1 MSVPRYTFSKEVE
14 PELVNFLKVAEKQK
28 SNKKCKLRSHEVW
41 SKLLALDPNLI
52 QKLKE
57 CENVNTIP
65 TIDLCSQEETEVP
78 ARPENENVEVI
89 SQASDKFAISDVA
102 FGIKENLETQND
114 LSKIAKDNLSKY
126 VSTELEELFDMLN
139 QTLSSEEIFYLGN
152 SLQSIVSNVLIN
164 IFCHHLLIP
173 RIKKEYCDKIL
184 MLLDQFSSSYAT
196 ILNEEFVS
204 IMTKLKEEETKMCL
218 QYLKKLNPNFQSALV
233 RDFILAVKTLN
244 DNHLIIIQSLLN
256 NQVEYEALNKLV
268 EMLSNIAEDHS
279 RDKSFGKLLMNT
291 VEVLGPNL
299 IRLEQP
305 LKHIIAGHKSIW
317 KSKLEKTFDTCFEDS
332 MMFSQSFRD

>member
-28 SNKKCKLRSHEVW
+28 SNKKCNLRSHEVW

-78 ARPENENVEVI
+78 APPENENVEVI

-233 RDFILAVKTLN
+233 RDFILTVKTLN
-244 DNHLIIIQSLLN
+244 DNNLIIIESLLN

>member
-1 MSVPRYTFSKEVE
+1 
-14 PELVNFLKVAEKQK
+14 
-28 SNKKCKLRSHEVW
+28 
-41 SKLLALDPNLI
+41 
-52 QKLKE
+52 
-57 CENVNTIP
+57 
-65 TIDLCSQEETEVP
+65 
-78 ARPENENVEVI
+78 
-89 SQASDKFAISDVA
+89 
-102 FGIKENLETQND
+102 
-114 LSKIAKDNLSKY
+114 
-126 VSTELEELFDMLN
+126 
-139 QTLSSEEIFYLGN
+139 
-152 SLQSIVSNVLIN
+152 
-164 IFCHHLLIP
+164 
-173 RIKKEYCDKIL
+173 

-233 RDFILAVKTLN
+233 RDFILTVKTLN
-244 DNHLIIIQSLLN
+244 DNNLIIIESLLN